1 MILSGFGVELRR
13 IARADIEQ
21 IREWRN
27 SDVVRQ
33 QMFHEE
39 LISEIQQE
47 AWFERVN
54 NPLNYF
60 FMIHVGVAP
69 IGLIYAKEV
78 DPSTMLGEGG
88 IFVGNPRFLSTDVP
102 ARASLLMLYF
112 CFNILGLNSS
122 LIKIKKGNDVA
133 ISYNQLLGYKIQSVV
148 GNEITLVL
156 TKDAFEAS
164 RYIQRLA
171 QVLPKE
177 SIQLLG
183 TPSDNN
189 LDLINRHLNLKG

>member
-47 AWFERVN
+47 AWFQRVN

-88 IFVGNPRFLSTDVP
+88 IFIGNPQFLSTDVP

-156 TKDAFEAS
+156 TKDGFEAS
-164 RYIQRLA
+164 RYIQRLV

-189 LDLINRHLNLKG
+189 LNLINRRLNLKG

>member
-78 DPSTMLGEGG
+78 DPFTMLGEGG

-133 ISYNQLLGYKIQSVV
+133 ISYNQLLGYKMQSVV

-156 TKDAFEAS
+156 TKDGFEAS
-164 RYIQRLA
+164 RYIQRLV

-189 LDLINRHLNLKG
+189 LDLINRYLNLKG

>member
-1 MILSGFGVELRR
+1 M
-13 IARADIEQ
+13 
-21 IREWRN
+21 
-27 SDVVRQ
+27 
-33 QMFHEE
+33 
-39 LISEIQQE
+39 
-47 AWFERVN
+47 
-54 NPLNYF
+54 
-60 FMIHVGVAP
+60 GVAP

-148 GNEITLVL
+148 GNKITLVL

-164 RYIQRLA
+164 RYIQRLV

>member
-1 MILSGFGVELRR
+1 LC
-13 IARADIEQ
+13 
-21 IREWRN
+21 
-27 SDVVRQ
+27 
-33 QMFHEE
+33 
-39 LISEIQQE
+39 
-47 AWFERVN
+47 
-54 NPLNYF
+54 
-60 FMIHVGVAP
+60 
-69 IGLIYAKEV
+69 
-78 DPSTMLGEGG
+78 
-88 IFVGNPRFLSTDVP
+88 
-102 ARASLLMLYF
+102 F